1 MSTTPAIKSTLANEP
16 ASPTYL
22 TTLYSK
28 LKIPNDNNRKF
39 NYDYNAVALKY

>member
-28 LKIPNDNNRKF
+28 LNVSGENSRKF